1 MPHQRPHCPFA
12 PPREKT
18 WWVLKSAKMAWPSFR
33 EVISTEFFTK
43 KRKDW
48 PVLLSLALTTPLA
61 VLMLVIWQQGSPGL
75 AVSLCVLP
83 CIALAAKQLRQ
94 CTSTTKA
101 QRRSAPSSTG
111 AKERVWRLPD
121 TSQRRHPEH

>member
-1 MPHQRPHCPFA
+1 MPPKRTLCPFA
-12 PPREKT
+12 PPRVKT
-18 WWVLKSAKMAWPSFR
+18 CWVLKSATICCPSFR
-33 EVISTEFFTK
+33 ELSNAESFTK

-111 AKERVWRLPD
+111 AKERVGERPD
-121 TSQRRHPEH
+121 TSQRRH